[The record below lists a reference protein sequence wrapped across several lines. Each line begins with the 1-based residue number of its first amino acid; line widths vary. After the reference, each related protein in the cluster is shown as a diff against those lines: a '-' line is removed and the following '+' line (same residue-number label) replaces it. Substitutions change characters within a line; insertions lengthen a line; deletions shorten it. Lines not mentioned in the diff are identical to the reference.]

1 MTKAQKVRA
10 ALEYIVADAEY
21 IPIDEIKRFIEKLS
35 LQGLAIVDVSEPE
48 IPEHLQKDDFLEAWS
63 DFLLMRE
70 SLRRKATVRAKKSI
84 LNKLEIHTA
93 KKAIL
98 ILEQS
103 IENGWTT
110 VYPLRASDSFDDIKE
125 RWRK

>member
-48 IPEHLQKDDFLEAWS
+48 IPVHLQTEDFLEAWS

-70 SLRRKATVRAKKSI
+70 SLRKNANPTPF
-84 LNKLEIHTA
+84 N
-93 KKAIL
+93 
-98 ILEQS
+98 
-103 IENGWTT
+103 
-110 VYPLRASDSFDDIKE
+110 
-125 RWRK
+125 